1 MSSGARK
8 IKETT
13 DLSQYKRRGQ
23 IHPQADTAQSHEA
36 KEKLNKRCTSMAAI
50 FHLYDLPL

>member
-36 KEKLNKRCTSMAAI
+36 KEKLKR
-50 FHLYDLPL
+50 